1 MGVLNASSAHSRSSF
16 CGFAVFEIWRNC
28 RPPSPSFVI
37 VTTINGFSAAW
48 TIAPQLKRGETFI
61 LNSRSQRDSIG
72 RTYSHCAVHPVRSKT
87 GAGDFRLEPG
97 AIQLLCRP
105 ASCV

>member
-1 MGVLNASSAHSRSSF
+1 MGVLNASSAHSKSSF

-28 RPPSPSFVI
+28 SRPSLSFAI

-48 TIAPQLKRGETFI
+48 TIAPQLKRGEIFI
-61 LNSRSQRDSIG
+61 LNSRSQRDSMG

-87 GAGDFRLEPG
+87 GLAETVEKGVESLIGVELG
-97 AIQLLCRP
+97 
-105 ASCV
+105 VG